1 MCTFVQN
8 KGLIMEAVLSRDQI
22 ILHYVIALRKMA
34 DSGEAEVPV
43 SPSTLSIGEAEF
55 QRLQVCNV
63 EIMYCAI
70 CRQ

>member
-1 MCTFVQN
+1 
-8 KGLIMEAVLSRDQI
+8 MEAGLSRDQT
-22 ILHYVIALRKMA
+22 ILNNVIALRKMA
-34 DSGEAEVPV
+34 DSGEAEVPL

-63 EIMYCAI
+63 EIIFCAI